1 MFLSSCIQ
9 NWYNIGKQEN
19 TNKGGKRMVETT
31 IIVMLRVTV
40 NVDWE
45 TLANMVKIV
54 SSILTT
60 VYTYHKIKN
69 IKNSHDR
76 DNRNHD

>member
-1 MFLSSCIQ
+1 
-9 NWYNIGKQEN
+9 
-19 TNKGGKRMVETT
+19 MVETT
-31 IIVMLRVTV
+31 INVMLQVTV

-45 TLANMVKIV
+45 TIANIVKIV
-54 SSILTT
+54 SLALTV
-60 VYTYHKIKN
+60 VYTYLKIKN

>member
-1 MFLSSCIQ
+1 MLQIALNIMFEISI
-9 NWYNIGKQEN
+9 NITVQ
-19 TNKGGKRMVETT
+19 TS
-31 IIVMLRVTV
+31 V

-45 TLANMVKIV
+45 TIANIVKIAGSMSTV
-54 SSILTT
+54 VLT
-60 VYTYHKIKN
+60 HLKIKN

>member
-1 MFLSSCIQ
+1 
-9 NWYNIGKQEN
+9 
-19 TNKGGKRMVETT
+19 MVETT
-31 IIVMLRVTV
+31 INVMLQVTV

-54 SSILTT
+54 SSVLTA